1 VSSGGEVVAPELG
14 LAIFVCSC
22 FIYICSMGISIY
34 HHSRRMWRIIRAKDL
49 TTVGRFQVPAYL
61 ASWQGIVGLARVCF
75 LLIKFAPKP
84 VPHCI
89 YSGGEL
95 VE

>member
-1 VSSGGEVVAPELG
+1 MNSGGEVVAPELG
-14 LAIFVCSC
+14 LAIFICRG
-22 FIYICSMGISIY
+22 FIYICSIGISIY
-34 HHSRRMWRIIRAKDL
+34 HHSRRMWRIIRARDF
-49 TTVGRFQVPAYL
+49 TTIGRFRVPAHL
-61 ASWQGIVGLARVCF
+61 ASWQGIVGLALVCF
-75 LLIKFAPKP
+75 LLIKLALKP